1 MVRPLGTSL
10 VGFGSP
16 LGWLEGS
23 VVVRVWLPYPATGGG
38 ADVYCESLAT
48 GLRRAGWAAILDS
61 HSAYWM
67 YWSWPL
73 SFRRAPEGREPR
85 SCAKSNWLRVSKE
98 RGPTCCGCTRV
109 HCVFDAAFAPYR
121 DFTQR
126 LVHETLVRKREAE
139 TFRVADVVVTVSNY
153 TAGSLEAVFGI
164 KNAHVIH
171 HGVDTEYFC
180 PAPESDLRTD
190 NRPLQLLFVGNLTRR
205 KGADLLPSIMSALGS
220 QFTLEYTSGLRTDDG
235 IERVPNMRP
244 LGRVSQTELRAA
256 YRRADALLFPTRF
269 EGFGLPAAE
278 AMACGKAVVTTDCFI
293 VA

>member
-1 MVRPLGTSL
+1 M
-10 VGFGSP
+10 
-16 LGWLEGS
+16 
-23 VVVRVWLPYPATGGG
+23 
-38 ADVYCESLAT
+38 
-48 GLRRAGWAAILDS
+48 AAQ
-61 HSAYWM
+61 
-67 YWSWPL
+67 
-73 SFRRAPEGREPR
+73 RPR
-85 SCAKSNWLRVSKE
+85 STGRFE
-98 RGPTCCGCTRV
+98 RLTTK
-109 HCVFDAAFAPYR
+109 APG
-121 DFTQR
+121 
-126 LVHETLVRKREAE
+126 
-139 TFRVADVVVTVSNY
+139 S
-153 TAGSLEAVFGI
+153 AGGYLQAVFGI

-278 AMACGKAVVTTDCFI
+278 AMACGKAVVTTDCSSLPEI
-293 VA
+293 VQDGVTGKLCDVDDIDGYVGAVRELAEDREQLRAMGRRARARALERFTLRGMTQEYIRLFGALL